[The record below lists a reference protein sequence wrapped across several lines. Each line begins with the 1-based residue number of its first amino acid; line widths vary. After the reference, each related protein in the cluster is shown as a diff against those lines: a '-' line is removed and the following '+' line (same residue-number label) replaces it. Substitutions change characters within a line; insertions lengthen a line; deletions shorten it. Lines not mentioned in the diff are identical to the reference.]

1 MKNIQKVLLTILSVF
16 AFILIEQIHSNASS
30 SDLYLNSLDFVAK
43 INYDGSMDVTETWDI
58 KIEDTNTLYKT
69 FKKDNTKYSDITNVK
84 VKQITNGE
92 ETTLNVTDRWAY
104 HLKKDYYFGGLNDDG
119 LFEIAWGVGLEDK
132 RATRKYEISYTVED
146 AIAKYSDYAQLY
158 WQFVGSDFEI
168 SANKIKGTILLPYD
182 AESKEDIK
190 VWGHTEDLNGEIYA
204 TGTNKIEFNINQF
217 RSGRYVEIRTL
228 FSTDMISYSA
238 RGEEKEILNEVIE
251 EETTWVNEANA
262 RRKRK
267 EVINTIIVIVVAI
280 ICIIICVFL
289 IRKLIKNVKNI
300 FSIKKLKPTQ
310 NIEYYREIPRE
321 KDSSPAEALSIFKN
335 ANTSFNSTDLGRIF
349 AATLLDLNL
358 KKMIDFKVEKQDGK
372 KETIT
377 IKFLDK
383 NEELIKNNDEKEI
396 FTFLKQ
402 AMSSKEEITVKEL
415 QKYIESHSSKIES
428 FKKKIQ
434 QKTDEELIKEQLIDA
449 ENKKQYKKLLDSIT
463 LYSSLILFSVIWG
476 IPLAAIVNKMI
487 FVPIIIIVT
496 LMIVN
501 MIAVIIFKNKI
512 NVFTQKGLDEK
523 EEWKGLK
530 KYMEDFSML
539 NEKEVPE
546 IVIWEKFLV
555 YATVFGIDKKVL
567 KQLKIVYPD
576 IENKMD
582 LSTYAYM
589 NLMIHTDFS
598 SNFSSA
604 ISSSMSS
611 AYSSASGSGG
621 GFSGGGGGGRRPE
634 EVAVEDSHKLI
645 NLKKKGEKYGK

>member
-1 MKNIQKVLLTILSVF
+1 MKNIKKVLLTILSVF
-16 AFILIEQIHSNASS
+16 AFILIGQIHSNASS
-30 SDLYLNSLDFVAK
+30 SDLYLNNLDFIAE
-43 INYDGSMDVTETWDI
+43 INYDGSMDVIETWDI

-69 FKKDNTKYSDITNVK
+69 FKKDKTKYSDITNVK

-92 ETTLNVTDRWAY
+92 ETTLNAADKWAY

-158 WQFVGSDFEI
+158 WQFVGKDFEI

-228 FSTDMISYSA
+228 FPTDMISYSA
-238 RGEEKEILNEVIE
+238 RGEEKQILNEVIE

-262 RRKRK
+262 RRKKK
-267 EVINTIIVIVVAI
+267 EAINTIIVIVVAI
-280 ICIIICVFL
+280 VCIIICVFL

-372 KETIT
+372 KETII
-377 IKFLDK
+377 IKLLDK

-396 FTFLKQ
+396 FDFLKQ

-415 QKYIESHSSKIES
+415 QKYIESHSSKIQAL
-428 FKKKIQ
+428 KKRIQRKI
-434 QKTDEELIKEQLIDA
+434 DEELIKKQLFDA
-449 ENKKQYKKLLDSIT
+449 ENKKQYKKLVDSIT
-463 LYSSLILFSVIWG
+463 IYSILILFLMVWG
-476 IPLAAIVNKMI
+476 IIPLVVTANKMFLI
-487 FVPIIIIVT
+487 PIMTIATVI
-496 LMIVN
+496 IVN
-501 MIAVIIFKNKI
+501 MIVTIILKNKI
-512 NVFTQKGLDEK
+512 NLFTQKGLDEK
-523 EEWKGLK
+523 EQWKGLK
-530 KYMEDFSML
+530 KYMEDFSL
-539 NEKEVPE
+539 LKEKEIPE
-546 IVIWEKFLV
+546 IVLWEKFLV
-555 YATVFGIDKKVL
+555 YATVFGIEKKVL

-576 IENKMD
+576 IENRMD
-582 LSTYAYM
+582 ISTYSYM
-589 NLMIHTDFS
+589 NLMMNTDFS

-621 GFSGGGGGGRRPE
+621 GFSGGGGRWPEDGGGGGGR
-634 EVAVEDSHKLI
+634 
-645 NLKKKGEKYGK
+645 